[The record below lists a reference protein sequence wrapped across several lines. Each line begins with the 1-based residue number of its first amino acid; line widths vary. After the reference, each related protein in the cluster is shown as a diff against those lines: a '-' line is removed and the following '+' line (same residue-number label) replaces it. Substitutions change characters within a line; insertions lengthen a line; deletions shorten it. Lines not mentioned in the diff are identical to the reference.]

1 MVIERLLHGDKIK
14 TISNKFC
21 LSNCLRLILT
31 FAIVNFAWI
40 FFRVEN
46 LRDVMTIF
54 RKIFMEQGFPFLD
67 SNVLLMCFVAMTIVF
82 AHDIVE
88 EKRLNMHLLS
98 SKFKVVRYATA
109 ALMIVYILAFG
120 VLNGGSF
127 IYFQF

>member
-1 MVIERLLHGDKIK
+1 
-14 TISNKFC
+14 
-21 LSNCLRLILT
+21 
-31 FAIVNFAWI
+31 
-40 FFRVEN
+40 
-46 LRDVMTIF
+46 
-54 RKIFMEQGFPFLD
+54 MEQGFPFLD